1 MLLPVLGDEPRPAD
15 SVLTREEAASAK
27 ATATA
32 SALNDYSQ
40 TPRAGSESPM
50 KSVTLLN
57 PYCARSLPAHLL
69 LLLGFLLSGLTTS
82 HAISWVE
89 RHGMSGTTLQ
99 SEFDLWTAAPYGLR
113 MTRISGSETSG
124 QARFAAIFEKS
135 SKTTGWVAY
144 SGMTASSFTSTHTQ
158 LHADGFRLVWLDGY
172 GVGATAYYNGIW
184 EQTFGATQ
192 RVRLGESLAS
202 HQAASA
208 ANAADGYGLVDVCSF
223 SVGGTP
229 LHAGIWAQ
237 GIRTT
242 VQVRYSLTSAQYQT
256 EFDAMNGD
264 GYYLWR
270 VSGYESG
277 ISERFTGVWRSTSLG
292 EGWAYHGMRSSDFN
306 AQAINA
312 QSLGYRPVF
321 VEAYNR
327 GADTYYNAVWIR
339 NGGLSTSRLGAIAT
353 AVQNYMSARN
363 LPGLSLAIAREGRLV
378 YARGFGYADT
388 SDGEAAHSQ
397 HRWRIASVSKT
408 ICAVSALRALEDS
421 ATWSLGSRAFG
432 SGALFGT
439 DYGNLAYDP
448 WEKEITLRQLMNMT
462 AGWNSQGKLWYDS
475 EPSWGVNHAA
485 IIGYQLDSVPPVW
498 QPGTWDC
505 YNNFNYQVVARIPE
519 KISGQLFEDYTKT
532 EVFDPCGI
540 TSMVLGGRTA
550 AERKLSEVAYYEG
563 DQWGTPEAIHPA
575 RMDGSTGWIAKP
587 SDLLLLSR
595 RIDGNARHRDIIGSY
610 ALSQMQLGNGQSS
623 CNGGTSSYG
632 LGWYPSS
639 RHGKTWWQHN
649 GAMAGTQAILVVS
662 DDGSQAFAYACNSV
676 HSSDWPSGTFR
687 NTILDLMDAIDDAG
701 AWPAI
706 DLFGKYNPEYD
717 AWVAAE
723 FGVAVGRLG
732 LLDFWAPGADP
743 DDDNRN
749 NALEA
754 YLGSDPLTADVS
766 PWNRFYFSNGELVM
780 RWMKRNA
787 SRGVEAAAVWS
798 PAASPWAGAGASIV
812 NRTDL
817 FTPIG
822 YTIQEAKIAIP
833 AGVAQRFLRVNLNVP

>member
-1 MLLPVLGDEPRPAD
+1 MFFSP
-15 SVLTREEAASAK
+15 
-27 ATATA
+27 TA
-32 SALNDYSQ
+32 
-40 TPRAGSESPM
+40 G
-50 KSVTLLN
+50 
-57 PYCARSLPAHLL
+57 LL
-69 LLLGFLLSGLTTS
+69 LVFLLSVITTS
-82 HAISWVE
+82 HAIPWVE

-99 SEFDLWTAAPYGLR
+99 SEFNLWTAAPYGLR

-135 SKTTGWVAY
+135 SKTSGWVAQ
-144 SGMTASSFTSTHTQ
+144 SGMTASSFTSTHND

-184 EQTFGATQ
+184 EQTFGAAQ

-202 HQAASA
+202 HQSANSANTAA
-208 ANAADGYGLVDVCSF
+208 GYGLVDVCAF
-223 SVGGTP
+223 SVDGTSF
-229 LHAGIWAQ
+229 HAGVWAQ
-237 GIRTT
+237 GIRST
-242 VQVRYSLTSAQYQT
+242 VEVRYALTSAQYQT
-256 EFDAMNGD
+256 EFNAMGGD

-270 VSGYESG
+270 VNGFESG
-277 ISERFTGVWRSTSLG
+277 TAERFTGVWRTTSLG
-292 EGWAYHGMRSSDFN
+292 EGWTYHGMRATDFN
-306 AQAINA
+306 AHNINA
-312 QSLGYRPVF
+312 QSLGYRPVA
-321 VEAYNR
+321 VEAYNL
-327 GADTYYNAVWIR
+327 GADTYYNAYWVR
-339 NGGLSTSRLGAIAT
+339 NGGLSTSRLGSLAT

-388 SDGEAAHSQ
+388 SDGEVAHSQ

-439 DYGNLAYDP
+439 DYGTLAYST
-448 WEKEITLRQLMNMT
+448 WEKEITLRHLFNMT
-462 AGWNSQGKLWYDS
+462 AGWNSEGKLWYNS
-475 EPSWGVNHAA
+475 EPSWGTDHAA
-485 IIGYQLDSVPPVW
+485 IIGYQLDSVSPVW
-498 QPGTWDC
+498 QPGTQDC

-519 KISGQLFEDYTKT
+519 KISGQLFEDYTDAQ
-532 EVFDPCGI
+532 VFDPCGI

-550 AERKLSEVAYYEG
+550 ADRKSNEVAYYAG

-595 RIDGNARHRDIIGSY
+595 RIDGNPRHKDIIGAY
-610 ALSQMQLGNGQSS
+610 ALSQMQLGNGQPS

-632 LGWYPSS
+632 MGWYPST
-639 RHGKTWWQHN
+639 RNGKTWWQHN
-649 GAMAGTQAILVVS
+649 GAMAGTQAILIVS

-687 NTILDLMDAIDDAG
+687 NTILDLMDNIDDAN

-706 DLFGKYNPEYD
+706 DLFGKYNQDYD
-717 AWVAAE
+717 AWVATE
-723 FGVAVGRLG
+723 FGSAASRIG
-732 LLDFWAPGADP
+732 LADFWAPSADP
-743 DDDNRN
+743 DDDGRN

-754 YLGSDPLTADVS
+754 FLGSDPLVANIT
-766 PWNRFYFSNGELVM
+766 PWSSVYFSNGELVL
-780 RWMKRNA
+780 RWTRKIG
-787 SRGVEAAAVWS
+787 SRGAEAAAEWS
-798 PAASPWAGAGASIV
+798 PAVSPWVPTAATII

-817 FTPIG
+817 ITQIG
-822 YTIQEAKIAIP
+822 YSIQEAKVAIP
-833 AGVAQRFLRVNLNVP
+833 RGVQQRFLELNVSTP